1 MMRSLWSAASG
12 MIAQQTNL
20 DNIANNLSNVN
31 TAGYKKDSIEFKSLL
46 YQTLQSKSTNNTGE
60 NKPIPAQVGLGTR
73 TASISTI
80 FTQGNLQDVDNPSY
94 MAIEGPGFFKVM
106 NENNEVCYTRDGS
119 FNLMVTYQDNQG
131 NTVEEPGVM
140 LCTSDGHPVLDQ
152 NNNKIIIP
160 GSITVDGVQNKT
172 TGQITVDRE
181 GNLFMTYVDSEKN
194 TEVDVPI
201 TNYNNGQQYNA
212 SIGLVQFNNP
222 TGLNDA
228 GSNLYMESVVSGAP
242 IEESANAGLKKSL
255 VHQGYLEMS
264 NVQVADEMVNMI
276 VAQRAYEMNSKAIQA
291 TDEMLQ
297 QANNLRR

>member
-80 FTQGNLQDVDNPSY
+80 FTQGNLQDVDNPAY
-94 MAIEGPGFFKVM
+94 MAIEGPGFFKVR
-106 NENNEVCYTRDGS
+106 NENGETCYTRDGS

-131 NTVEEPGVM
+131 NAVEEPGVM
-140 LCTSDGHPVLDQ
+140 LCSSDGHPVLDQ
-152 NNNKIIIP
+152 NNNTIIIP
-160 GSITVDGVQNKT
+160 GSITVDGVQQKT
-172 TGQITVDRE
+172 TGQIVVDRE
-181 GNLFMTYVDSEKN
+181 GNLFMQYVDSTKQ
-194 TEVDVPI
+194 TEVNVPI
-201 TNYNNGQQYNA
+201 TNNINGQGYNA
-212 SIGLVQFNNP
+212 KIGLVQFNNP

-228 GSNLYMESVVSGAP
+228 GSNLYMESQVSGAP
-242 IEESANAGLKKSL
+242 IEESFNDGLKKSN

>member
-31 TAGYKKDSIEFKSLL
+31 TTGYKKDSIEFKSLL
-46 YQTLQSKSTNNTGE
+46 YQELQSKSTNNTGA

-73 TASISTI
+73 TASITTV
-80 FTQGNLQDVDNPSY
+80 FTQGNLQAVDNQTF
-94 MAIEGPGFFKVM
+94 MAIEGKGLFKVRD
-106 NENNEVCYTRDGS
+106 ENGDVCYTRDGS
-119 FNLMVTYQDNQG
+119 FNLMPG
-131 NTVEEPGVM
+131 NDGEIM
-140 LCTSDGHPVLDQ
+140 LCTSAGNPVLDQ
-152 NNNKIIIP
+152 NNNRIIIP
-160 GSITVDGVQNKT
+160 DKYTVDGNEYET
-172 TGQITVDRE
+172 TGDIYIDRE
-181 GNLFMTYVDSEKN
+181 GNISMSYIDTTNNAEKIVPLTYTPE
-194 TEVDVPI
+194 
-201 TNYNNGQQYNA
+201 GQDAYQQK
-212 SIGLVQFNNP
+212 IGIVQFNNP
-222 TGLNDA
+222 GGLDQA
-228 GSNLYMESVVSGAP
+228 GGNLYKETAVSGAP
-242 IEESANAGLKKSL
+242 IEESTAVGIKVSL